1 MSIEAFE
8 FRRVMGHFVS
18 GVVVVASR
26 RPESGQPCGL
36 TASSVASVSLEPPLV
51 LVCVDRQAYSH
62 DCIRES
68 GFFSLNILAADQEK
82 ISRRFASWDLEEKFA
97 GLEHRTGATGAPIL
111 LESLAWLDCRVWASY
126 PGGDHTIFVGE
137 VVGGDAVDEAPL
149 LYYRGG
155 YGRFVS

>member
-1 MSIEAFE
+1 MSIESFD
-8 FRRVMGHFVS
+8 FRRIMGHFVS

-26 RPESGQPCGL
+26 RPDSGVPCGL

-51 LVCVDRQAYSH
+51 LVCVDKNADSH
-62 DCIRES
+62 DCILES
-68 GFFSLNILAADQEK
+68 GFFSLNILASGQEK
-82 ISRRFASWDLEEKFA
+82 MSRRFASWDLRDKFS
-97 GLEHRTGATGAPIL
+97 GIDHWTGESGAPIL
-111 LESLAWLDCRVWASY
+111 TESLAWLDCRVWASY

-137 VVGGDAVDEAPL
+137 VLAGDSTDDAPL

>member
-26 RPESGQPCGL
+26 RPESGEPCGL
-36 TASSVASVSLEPPLV
+36 TASAVTSVSLQPPLV
-51 LVCVDRQAYSH
+51 LVCVDKDADSH
-62 DCIRES
+62 DCIQEA
-68 GFFSLNILAADQEK
+68 GYFSLNILASDQEK
-82 ISRRFASWDLEEKFA
+82 VSRRFASWDLEEKFVDIDYRI
-97 GLEHRTGATGAPIL
+97 GDTGAPIL
-111 LESLAWLDCRVWASY
+111 TESLAWMDCRVWASY

-137 VVGGDAVDEAPL
+137 VVAADSGDDAPL

-155 YGRFVS
+155 YGRFVP